1 MLITLS
7 INRIVRPTA
16 MHNIKKWY
24 EGSALSMEYPQLPL
38 TGQSISELLKKI
50 GDSSIPSMFMGIIMQ
65 KLGTKST
72 LILEEL
78 SFI

>member
-7 INRIVRPTA
+7 INRIVRLTA
-16 MHNIKKWY
+16 MHNIKTWY
-24 EGSALSMEYPQLPL
+24 EGSALSLEYPQLPL

-50 GDSSIPSMFMGIIMQ
+50 GDSSIMLMGKIMQ